1 MLFRSIMK
9 NSYNDLTLDELAAK
23 KEKLHKEYFDLRMG
37 RVLGHVENPLAV
49 RTIRRNIARVNT
61 RIREYELGIRKAAK

>member
-1 MLFRSIMK
+1 MK

-49 RTIRRNIARVNT
+49 RTIRLNIARVNT

>member
-1 MLFRSIMK
+1 MK

>member
-1 MLFRSIMK
+1 MK
-9 NSYNDLTLDELAAK
+9 NSYNDLTLDGLAAK

>member
-1 MLFRSIMK
+1 MK

-37 RVLGHVENPLAV
+37 KVLGHVENPLAV

>member
-1 MLFRSIMK
+1 MK
-9 NSYNDLTLDELAAK
+9 NSYKDLTLDELVAT

-49 RTIRRNIARVNT
+49 RTIRRSIARINT
-61 RIREYELGIRKAAK
+61 RIREFELGIGKAAK